1 MEAFNF
7 ATSLDLTELA
17 VHVRI
22 DRLDGNQ
29 KPVPYSVLLKRP
41 DLRHR
46 ASNIKCVAPHPVR
59 EQSGL
64 LIRR

>member
-7 ATSLDLTELA
+7 ATSLDLTELS

-29 KPVPYSVLLKRP
+29 KPIPYSVLLKRP

-46 ASNIKCVAPHPVR
+46 ASNIKWVPH
-59 EQSGL
+59 
-64 LIRR
+64 

>member
-7 ATSLDLTELA
+7 DGTVGARPNVRRLAAAHIRVLTFSS
-17 VHVRI
+17 

-46 ASNIKCVAPHPVR
+46 ASITK
-59 EQSGL
+59 
-64 LIRR
+64 